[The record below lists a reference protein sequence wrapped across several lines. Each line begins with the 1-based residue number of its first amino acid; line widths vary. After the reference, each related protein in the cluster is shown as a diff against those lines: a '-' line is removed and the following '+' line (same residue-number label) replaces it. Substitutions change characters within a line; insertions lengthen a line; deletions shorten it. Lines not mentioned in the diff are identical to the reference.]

1 MARPSAPF
9 IARAASGTTSASAG
23 PASPRAAA
31 PAPRAMPASAAAPPA
46 PAPALAPAVA
56 VPAAAAA
63 SPERARC
70 AAILNHPEAVGR
82 ETLARELA
90 LSTDL
95 SPAEAVARLTA
106 AARGPSPLVAA
117 GIAAAATARAA
128 LGIKPDAASDLAV
141 AQGVAA
147 TLTSASAPIGA
158 APDARWMSDFEEG
171 QRTARELLGKLS
183 A

>member
-1 MARPSAPF
+1 MARSPNPTVT
-9 IARAASGTTSASAG
+9 RAASGTTSASAG

-31 PAPRAMPASAAAPPA
+31 PAPRAMPASAAAS

-56 VPAAAAA
+56 VPAAVAA

-95 SPAEAVARLTA
+95 SPAEAVARLA
-106 AARGPSPLVAA
+106 AAPRGPSPLVAA
-117 GIAAAATARAA
+117 GIVAAATARAA

-158 APDARWMSDFEEG
+158 APNASWMTDFEEG
-171 QRTARELLGKLS
+171 ERTARELLGRV
-183 A
+183 